1 MDKFLIYKN
10 IKFIVF
16 VKTKLQIKKEVGIIL
31 KTNKIYNIDCMK
43 GMKLIKDS
51 SVDLVSFDPP
61 FNLNKYYGEGIK
73 DNMRKDEYLK
83 WQYSLLDEAIRILKP
98 TGAIVYHNMPK
109 WAFKVA
115 NYLDEKKMVFQ
126 NWICW
131 AEGSH
136 PSSTKLFPK
145 HYAIL
150 WFSKS
155 KTKTFNKQYIPVKR
169 CRVCNNTIKNYGGK
183 YKKMKEINGEKVVVL
198 TDVWD
203 DIHRVKHKKINI
215 EKQMNYQNH

>member
-1 MDKFLIYKN
+1 
-10 IKFIVF
+10 
-16 VKTKLQIKKEVGIIL
+16 
-31 KTNKIYNIDCMK
+31 
-43 GMKLIKDS
+43 
-51 SVDLVSFDPP
+51 
-61 FNLNKYYGEGIK
+61 
-73 DNMRKDEYLK
+73 MRKDEYLK

-203 DIHRVKHKKINI
+203 DIHRVKHKKNKHRKANELPEPLMERIIKLYTNENDIIVDPFVGSGTTCVASKKLNRNYIGFEINPDYI
-215 EKQMNYQNH
+215 EIANKRIFLGNKK